1 MFHEALT
8 LTHTET
14 SVEVSTNQLETER
27 LLIRRF
33 ALSDSPFI
41 IKLLNQ
47 KSFIDNIRD
56 SNVRSLSDA
65 ENYIQKL
72 SLSCVTLKD
81 GTPIGMN
88 GLIKRETLPYTDIGF
103 AFLDQYMGKGYAFE
117 SSVAVLNDGFKRLDT
132 IAAITSPGNNASIS
146 LLMKLGFSYK
156 EMVEVKPG
164 DPVKLFLKTAET
176 FGHRA

>member
-1 MFHEALT
+1 M
-8 LTHTET
+8 
-14 SVEVSTNQLETER
+14 VSQLLVNDLETER
-27 LLIRRF
+27 LIIRRF

-47 KSFIDNIRD
+47 QSFIVNIRD
-56 SNVRSLSDA
+56 SKVRTVTDA

-72 SLSCVTLKD
+72 SLLCVTLKD

-117 SSVAVLNDGFKRLDT
+117 SAKAILTEGFKHLDT
-132 IAAITSPGNNASIS
+132 IAAITSPNNNASIG
-146 LLMKLGFSYK
+146 LLMKLGFTYK
-156 EMVEVKPG
+156 EMIEVTQG
-164 DPVKLFLKTAET
+164 DTVKLFLETAET
-176 FGHRA
+176 FRHRS